1 MLNFHW
7 NNSVNKP
14 QAKCVNT
21 TFSARSVCVLTRQ
34 ELDKEESNLDKEMY
48 YLPDLLTFV
57 LRQAVY
63 FKTEIRQ
70 EI

>member
-1 MLNFHW
+1 
-7 NNSVNKP
+7 
-14 QAKCVNT
+14 
-21 TFSARSVCVLTRQ
+21 
-34 ELDKEESNLDKEMY
+34 MY

-70 EI
+70 EIRTQMEMETEIRLKLLKANPVKHSAMIFQVGNVMLRV